1 MIRAAVTAPAG
12 VQSVMLYWSVNGFS
26 GSKAMGPSTGNDYV
40 GILGKFY
47 TDNPN
52 AVPDGQTR
60 TITVIVRVIDDL
72 GRQAENQTTVTLTD
86 CAPFG

>member
-1 MIRAAVTAPAG
+1 
-12 VQSVMLYWSVNGFS
+12 MLYWSVNGFS

-52 AVPDGQTR
+52 AVP
-60 TITVIVRVIDDL
+60 
-72 GRQAENQTTVTLTD
+72 GRLDPND
-86 CAPFG
+86 HRDRSGDR